1 MIEKYYEQ
9 LWLAAQLKDRQEM
22 YAKYAAYQEQIV
34 QDYINKDAEV
44 VGISFDGNIQGLPG
58 NFIYRTEII
67 RAVGLH
73 SSGMIEVLEKIYYLN
88 RISDE
93 LKSGEMVR

>member
-1 MIEKYYEQ
+1 MMRKP
-9 LWLAAQLKDRQEM
+9 
-22 YAKYAAYQEQIV
+22 V
-34 QDYINKDAEV
+34 NP
-44 VGISFDGNIQGLPG
+44 SLPG

-88 RISDE
+88 RISEE